1 MLIAGDSADL
11 TNAIQANDR
20 IAVSSTR
27 NGNCGKFC
35 QHIFLS
41 FNLSLLLILNH
52 FSATMPSYM
61 TNSARFNPAEI
72 VGGQDAPSPIQWQV
86 SVQSGNFHF
95 CGATILDESTLL
107 CAAHCFPEGSS
118 TCGKTI
124 RAGST
129 QKSSGGQV
137 YSYNICI
144 SYYIFVLKTWFTTF
158 FRLEILLK
166 SFGTTMQGF
175 NIILQLWIMT
185 LSF

>member
-11 TNAIQANDR
+11 TNAIQANDQ
-20 IAVSSTR
+20 ILNTR

-41 FNLSLLLILNH
+41 FNLSLLLTLNH
-52 FSATMPSYM
+52 FSATIPSYM
-61 TNSARFNPAEI
+61 MYSARFNPAEI

-107 CAAHCFPEGSS
+107 CAAHCFPGSPS
-118 TCGKTI
+118 TYGKTI

-129 QKSSGGQV
+129 EKSSGGQV
-137 YSYNICI
+137 
-144 SYYIFVLKTWFTTF
+144 
-158 FRLEILLK
+158 
-166 SFGTTMQGF
+166 
-175 NIILQLWIMT
+175 
-185 LSF
+185 